1 MNQKQPGKTDTYY
14 GSSGFYVPDPHQAQH
29 RSPPRTHRRRLGC
42 LTVVLILIL
51 AIGSLMWYRSQAAA
65 RGDVTPPTLNTPF
78 SIQHP
83 IASLRERGA
92 EQATW
97 SEISAQDPTAM
108 EHELTLEDAFFRRA
122 TTQTR
127 EWQVL
132 LLPTPQ
138 QLVPP
143 LIGALVVTSP
153 FGLREH
159 PIIGQELEHH
169 GVDLVAAAGTPIM
182 AAARGVVV
190 WRGNKLGYGNCVVIR
205 HGTHLSTIYGHLSHI
220 GVHTGQSVSKGEV
233 IGLSGSTGFSTGPHL
248 HFEVR
253 KDGTPV
259 NPLPLLAPSVSVR
272 SSDQCYTSG
281 GELWNQY
288 RDIYI

>member
-14 GSSGFYVPDPHQAQH
+14 GSSAFYVPDPHQTQH
-29 RSPPRTHRRRLGC
+29 KSPLRTHRRRKGC
-42 LTVVLILIL
+42 LTVVLVLIL

-83 IASLRERGA
+83 IASIRARDAERA
-92 EQATW
+92 EW
-97 SEISAQDPTAM
+97 SAISAQDPTAM
-108 EHELTLEDAFFRRA
+108 EHELTREDAFFRRA
-122 TTQTR
+122 TTQAR

-132 LLPTPQ
+132 LTPTPQ
-138 QLVPP
+138 QFVPP
-143 LIGALVVTSP
+143 LLGMLVVTSP
-153 FGLREH
+153 FGMRVH
-159 PIIGQELEHH
+159 PITGEKTEHH
-169 GVDLVAAAGTPIM
+169 GVDLVAELGTPVM

-205 HGTHLSTIYGHLSHI
+205 HGTHLSTIYGHLSHT
-220 GVHTGQSVSKGEV
+220 GVDTGQSVGKGEV

-253 KDGTPV
+253 RDGVPV
-259 NPLPLLAPSVSVR
+259 DPLPLLKRA
-272 SSDQCYTSG
+272 G
-281 GELWNQY
+281 G
-288 RDIYI
+288 